1 MSYCTECGR
10 ELVLKN
16 LENEGMV
23 PYCERCGQFRFPM
36 FNTAI
41 SAIVYAPDGKHIILI
56 QQYGR
61 KQNILVAGYVSRG
74 ESTEETLVREIRE
87 ELGLEV
93 TDYTFNAS
101 SFFERS
107 NTLMVNFAC
116 RVSSDSLEGVNHEE
130 VDLARWYT
138 PEEAKENI
146 LENSLAKRF
155 LLKWLDKQTFYPS
168 GEEMKRKTI
177 LCYGDS
183 NTYGY
188 SPEDGSR
195 YPRGSRWPGI
205 LQGLLG
211 EDCTV
216 VEEGCNGRTTVIVD
230 EQEPWKCG
238 ETSLKACLNTH
249 KPVDLLIIMLGTND
263 MKKQYYAD
271 AAGIAAGAEKLAR
284 ISKEFLQIKQDYPPE
299 ILLVAPPELR
309 AGISRSPF
317 KDSFSEDAV
326 KVSGQLAPLYEQAA
340 QRTGCHFLNAAE
352 IVESSRE
359 DHLHLTSPE
368 HGKLAAAIARKVQE
382 IFGGAEKE
390 KR

>member
-10 ELVLKN
+10 ELVMKN

-41 SAIVYAPDGKHIILI
+41 SAIVYAPDGRHIILI

-74 ESTEETLVREIRE
+74 ESTEETLVREIKE

-107 NTLMVNFAC
+107 NTLMINFAC
-116 RVSSDSLEGVNHEE
+116 RVSSDSLEGVNREE

-138 PEEAKENI
+138 PEEAKEQI

-155 LLKWLDKQTFYPS
+155 LLKWLDKQTFYPAV
-168 GEEMKRKTI
+168 KTDRTKTI

-188 SPEDGSR
+188 SPIDGTR
-195 YPRGSRWPGI
+195 HPRESRWPGI

-211 EDCTV
+211 EEYTV
-216 VEEGCNGRTTVIVD
+216 IEEGCNGRTTVIVD

-238 ETSLKACLNTH
+238 KTSLQACLNSH

-263 MKKQYYAD
+263 MKKQYHAH
-271 AAGIAAGAEKLAR
+271 AAGIAAGAEELVR
-284 ISKEFLQIKQDYPPE
+284 ISKTFLKIKQDYPPE
-299 ILLVAPPELR
+299 ILLVAPPVLR

-317 KDSFSEDAV
+317 RESFSEDAV
-326 KVSGQLAPLYEQAA
+326 KVSEQLAPLYEEAA
-340 QRTGCHFLNAAE
+340 QKTGCHFLNAGD

-359 DHLHLTSPE
+359 DCLHLTSAE
-368 HGKLAAAIARKVQE
+368 HGKLAAAIAGLVPE
-382 IFGGAEKE
+382 ILEKNG
-390 KR
+390 